1 MQLFSNL
8 LYHKIQNESRT
19 CFDVLVRPACLVFWE
34 DRAQIAIRYCS
45 RRDTLGLILKEIS
58 DLLWLFYPRD

>member
-45 RRDTLGLILKEIS
+45 RRDTLGLI
-58 DLLWLFYPRD
+58 